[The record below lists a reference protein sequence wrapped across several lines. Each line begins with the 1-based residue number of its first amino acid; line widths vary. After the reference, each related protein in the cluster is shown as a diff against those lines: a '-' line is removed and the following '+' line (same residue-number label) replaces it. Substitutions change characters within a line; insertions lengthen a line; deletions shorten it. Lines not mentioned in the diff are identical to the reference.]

1 MAQIMDMSI
10 LKNSIYIV
18 LEYINGYNSDKV
30 LFGEDEESTKLT
42 IRGNDK
48 MNVAPQIS
56 QAVAYLH
63 NLKPSIVQRNINA
76 VNALL
81 PKAPL

>member
-1 MAQIMDMSI
+1 MGQIMDVSI

-18 LEYINGYNSDKV
+18 SEYINGCNSDNV
-30 LFGEDEESTKLT
+30 LLGEDEESTKLT

-48 MNVAPQIS
+48 MNVAQQIS
-56 QAVAYLH
+56 QVVAYLH
-63 NLKPSIVQRNINA
+63 NFKPSIVQRNINA
-76 VNALL
+76 ANVLL

>member
-1 MAQIMDMSI
+1 MVQIMNVSI

-18 LEYINGYNSDKV
+18 SEYINGCNSDKV

-48 MNVAPQIS
+48 MNVAQQILIQIFRLS
-56 QAVAYLH
+56 
-63 NLKPSIVQRNINA
+63 SITICLSNFH
-76 VNALL
+76 
-81 PKAPL
+81 

>member
-18 LEYINGYNSDKV
+18 LEYINGCNSDKV

>member
-1 MAQIMDMSI
+1 MDVSI
-10 LKNSIYIV
+10 WKNSIYIV
-18 LEYINGYNSDKV
+18 SEYINGCNSDKV

-48 MNVAPQIS
+48 INVAQQIS

-63 NLKPSIVQRNINA
+63 NFKPSIMQRNINA
-76 VNALL
+76 ANVLF

>member
-1 MAQIMDMSI
+1 MNVSI
-10 LKNSIYIV
+10 WKNSIYIV
-18 LEYINGYNSDKV
+18 SEYINGCNSDKV

-48 MNVAPQIS
+48 INVAQQIS

-63 NLKPSIVQRNINA
+63 NFKPFIVQRNINA
-76 VNALL
+76 ANVLL